1 LHRLLTKHLIT
12 YISNQVKTPLASS
25 FDVVF
30 GLVRIAMLTQIDNS
44 YIRTLLGKG
53 DRDRTAYTAVAPADK
68 RDLTLQFAAAPV
80 TVLTR
85 LGSGMHLGL
94 DPGLGIL
101 MLGWE
106 MLLLI

>member
-1 LHRLLTKHLIT
+1 
-12 YISNQVKTPLASS
+12 
-25 FDVVF
+25 
-30 GLVRIAMLTQIDNS
+30 MLTQIDDS
-44 YIRTLLGKG
+44 YIRTLLSKG
-53 DRDRTAYTAVAPADK
+53 DRDRAAYTAVAPTDK
-68 RDLTLQFAAAPV
+68 RDLTLQFATTPV

-85 LGSGMHLGL
+85 FGSGMHLGF

>member
-1 LHRLLTKHLIT
+1 LHRLPTKPLIT
-12 YISNQVKTPLASS
+12 YIPNQVKTPLAGS
-25 FDVVF
+25 FDLVF
-30 GLVRIAMLTQIDNS
+30 GLIRIAMLAQINNS

-53 DRDRTAYTAVAPADK
+53 DRDRTAYTAVTPADK
-68 RDLTLQFAAAPV
+68 RDLTLQFAAALV
-80 TVLTR
+80 TALTR
-85 LGSGMHLGL
+85 LGSGVHLGL

>member
-1 LHRLLTKHLIT
+1 LHRLPTKRLIT
-12 YISNQVKTPLASS
+12 YIPNQVKTLLAGS
-25 FDVVF
+25 FDLVF
-30 GLVRIAMLTQIDNS
+30 GLIRIAMLAQINNN

-53 DRDRTAYTAVAPADK
+53 DRDRTAYTAVTPADK
-68 RDLTLQFAAAPV
+68 RDLTLQFAAALV
-80 TVLTR
+80 TALTR
-85 LGSGMHLGL
+85 LGSGVHLGL